1 MRADRNSLQSER
13 EDNYSRQFAP
23 NVPFIMIT
31 INKNFAII
39 IRKVNIV
46 FCHFH
51 MVFDKSRANIHDN
64 SPFHWF
70 IEFVLKI

>member
-1 MRADRNSLQSER
+1 MRADRSSLQSER
-13 EDNYSRQFAP
+13 EDNCSREFAQ

-31 INKNFAII
+31 INKNFATI

-46 FCHFH
+46 FCHFR
-51 MVFDKSRANIHDN
+51 MDFDKIRANIHDN